1 MTDTPASALRVE
13 NVSKT
18 FGPTRVLTELTAEIA
33 PGEIV
38 ALIGENGSGKS
49 TFIKV
54 LSGFHEPDRGAR
66 VRMGDADI
74 TDDLARGPHRTGLG
88 FIHQDL
94 ALAAELTV
102 VENLRIGGFE
112 TGLLGRIRWRREIA
126 TVRALLARVG
136 LDVDPRT
143 PVGRLSVTDQALVAI
158 ARGLAEIDRAEHLG
172 ARLLVLDEPTA
183 YLPASGV
190 ARLFAAVHDL
200 AAQGVSI
207 LFVSHRLDEVLA
219 HCSRALV
226 LRGGR
231 LVADEPTA
239 GRTERDLVT
248 AMLGR
253 APEDLYPAYDVAEA
267 ESSLHVRGLRG
278 GRVEHLDLDAR
289 AGELVG
295 FVGLPGSGYEDIPYL
310 LAGARVAEAGSIRI
324 GDEALPA
331 QRLDPVRAMGAG
343 VALLPADRKAAS
355 GAQSLSVSDNITV
368 ATLGAVVR
376 RGVISRRAER
386 RVVHEQVDR
395 FRIALPS
402 PSAALATLSG
412 GNQQKALL
420 AKWMIARPRVFA
432 VHEPTQGVDVGA
444 KRDVFRHLTDLARA
458 GTTVLI
464 SSVEY
469 EDLAQLCTR
478 VHVLRAGRVIRTLE
492 RDDLSAHELAVA
504 VHG

>member
-1 MTDTPASALRVE
+1 
-13 NVSKT
+13 
-18 FGPTRVLTELTAEIA
+18 
-33 PGEIV
+33 
-38 ALIGENGSGKS
+38 
-49 TFIKV
+49 
-54 LSGFHEPDRGAR
+54 
-66 VRMGDADI
+66 
-74 TDDLARGPHRTGLG
+74 
-88 FIHQDL
+88 
-94 ALAAELTV
+94 
-102 VENLRIGGFE
+102 
-112 TGLLGRIRWRREIA
+112 
-126 TVRALLARVG
+126 
-136 LDVDPRT
+136 
-143 PVGRLSVTDQALVAI
+143 
-158 ARGLAEIDRAEHLG
+158 
-172 ARLLVLDEPTA
+172 
-183 YLPASGV
+183 
-190 ARLFAAVHDL
+190 
-200 AAQGVSI
+200 
-207 LFVSHRLDEVLA
+207 
-219 HCSRALV
+219 
-226 LRGGR
+226 
-231 LVADEPTA
+231 
-239 GRTERDLVT
+239 
-248 AMLGR
+248 MLGR